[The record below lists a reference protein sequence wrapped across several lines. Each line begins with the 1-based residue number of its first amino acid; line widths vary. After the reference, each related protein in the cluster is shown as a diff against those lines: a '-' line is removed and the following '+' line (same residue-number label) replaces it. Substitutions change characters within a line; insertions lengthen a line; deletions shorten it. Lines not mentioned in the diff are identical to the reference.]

1 MALPSIVHR
10 ATIELCDS
18 DRGRFETLR
27 ADTALHPSETPQ
39 RLALRMLAFCLFHEE
54 GLVFTKGVC
63 AGDEPDLWSHQP
75 DGRVALW
82 LEVGT
87 PKSERLIKAARHAE
101 RALLLAG
108 GDGFERWERD
118 ELPKLE
124 AAGSVAVYR
133 LSGELLDDLE
143 ARLERNNA
151 WSLTV
156 SDGMLYLTDRCETLE
171 GELLHLTGP
180 VAEQ

>member
-18 DRGRFETLR
+18 DRGLFETLR

-39 RLALRMLAFCLFHEE
+39 RLALRLLAFALFHEQ
-54 GLVFTKGVC
+54 GLSFSKGVC
-63 AGDEPDLWSHQP
+63 AGDEPDLWSHEP

-87 PKSERLIKAARHAE
+87 PKAERLVKAARHAQ
-101 RALLLAG
+101 RTLLLVG
-108 GDGFERWERD
+108 GDGYDKWARD

-124 AAGSVAVYR
+124 STGTVAVYR
-133 LSGELLDDLE
+133 LDGELLDDLE
-143 ARLERNNA
+143 GRLERNNA

-156 SDGMLYLTDRCETLE
+156 STGALYLTDRCDTLE
-171 GELLHLTGP
+171 GELLHIAGP
-180 VAEQ
+180 DPRG

>member
-39 RLALRMLAFCLFHEE
+39 RLLLRMLAYALFHEE
-54 GLVFTKGVC
+54 GLAFSKGVC

-87 PKSERLIKAARHAE
+87 PKAVRLIKAARHAE
-101 RALLLAG
+101 RVRLLVG
-108 GDGFERWERD
+108 GDGFERWARD

-124 AAGSVAVYR
+124 AAGSVSVYR
-133 LSGELLDDLE
+133 LAGELLDELE
-143 ARLERNNA
+143 GRLERNNA

-156 SDGMLYLTDRCETLE
+156 SGGALYLTDRCETLE
-171 GELLHLTGP
+171 GELVHLTGP
-180 VAEQ
+180 ALEP